1 MSVDPKPA
9 ASQCILKDS
18 IPTLRAF
25 GPQCQCSIAAPNIFT
40 ATGWAVS
47 PGLFHLRYS
56 HGRCGAADPVPL
68 WAAMLMWLTLWV
80 RYLSI
85 VGWRLPR
92 QWASYHLRLD
102 WLMRFAA
109 ISPGYAQPWL
119 TPFLRRLLRND
130 PPTLRLLGRNPFPES
145 PAPVRA
151 RATLR
156 VPLHHAGRTAAR
168 PGMVA
173 PHASGWI
180 RPAHDGAQ
188 DDVPAQQLSA
198 GRTGGVYFW

>member
-1 MSVDPKPA
+1 MS
-9 ASQCILKDS
+9 
-18 IPTLRAF
+18 
-25 GPQCQCSIAAPNIFT
+25 
-40 ATGWAVS
+40 
-47 PGLFHLRYS
+47 
-56 HGRCGAADPVPL
+56 
-68 WAAMLMWLTLWV
+68 MWLTLWV

-198 GRTGGVYFW
+198 GRTGSVYFW